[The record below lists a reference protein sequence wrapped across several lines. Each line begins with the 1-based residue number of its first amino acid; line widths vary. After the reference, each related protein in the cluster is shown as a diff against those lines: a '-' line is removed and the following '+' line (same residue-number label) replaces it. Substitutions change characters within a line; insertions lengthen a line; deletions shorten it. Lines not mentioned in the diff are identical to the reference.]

1 MILFCLCTAALL
13 AGPGDDREESL
24 SILGRTAV
32 SCAACR
38 RDFTGLVCVRSNTR
52 GGVDRDLFA
61 RALGPQPEFY
71 RVLTCPHC
79 GYSGYLSDFGPQVT
93 LPPEVLDLIL
103 RTPRLALPPGF
114 TAQSDP
120 RDLDPAVRYSLAIR
134 CYEWR
139 RKSDE
144 ALAWLHLRAS
154 WIERENGA
162 LLPADPRL
170 KRVLEYI
177 ERWRPPIGSGEN
189 QLDVEMHLATRT
201 AEAVASGRFN
211 RYQRPYVDLALAL
224 ILRRHGENIQAG
236 ALLKRLLK
244 ADAAAF
250 SAELRAG
257 LSAMQASIARE
268 QEHQRQAAA
277 AFERA
282 LLADLVSAEN
292 RPSAMYLLG
301 ELCRRLGRETEAD
314 NWLGKA
320 LAEPS
325 IPADLRAWTAE
336 QRQLCRAEKPSSAQ

>member
-1 MILFCLCTAALL
+1 MIAFCLCIATLL

-24 SILGRTAV
+24 SILGRAEL

-38 RDFTGLVCVRSNTR
+38 NGFTGLVCVRSNTR

-61 RALGPQPEFY
+61 RALGPQQEFY
-71 RVLTCPHC
+71 RILTCPHC

-93 LPPEVLDLIL
+93 LPPEVLDQVLK
-103 RTPRLALPPGF
+103 TPRLALPPGF

-120 RDLDPAVRYSLAIR
+120 HDLDPAVRYALAIK
-134 CYEWR
+134 CHEWR

-144 ALAWLHLRAS
+144 ALAWLHLRSS
-154 WIERENGA
+154 WIEREKGA
-162 LLPADPRL
+162 SLSSDPRL

-177 ERWRPPIGSGEN
+177 ERWRPPIEPAGN
-189 QLDVEMHLATRT
+189 QLDVEMQLATRT
-201 AEAVASGRFN
+201 AEALASGRFN
-211 RYQRPYVDLALAL
+211 RYQRPYVDVALAL
-224 ILRRHGENIQAG
+224 ILRRHGENIQADT
-236 ALLKRLLK
+236 LLNRLLK
-244 ADAAAF
+244 ADAEHF
-250 SAELRAG
+250 SAELRTSLIA
-257 LSAMQASIARE
+257 LQTSIAQE

-282 LLADLVSAEN
+282 LLADLVPPEN

-314 NWLGKA
+314 KWLRKA

-325 IPADLRAWTAE
+325 ISADLRAWAAE
-336 QRQLCRAEKPSSAQ
+336 QRDLCRAPNRSVAE